1 VLREYRGHC
10 SNTASDIIAAI
21 RTIERL
27 RDNHIR
33 ALGQADP
40 SSFAAGEITRFQEDI
55 TALKLLGAFVLEEG
69 AREEW
74 EARVSPGAG
83 VAHEG

>member
-10 SNTASDIIAAI
+10 SNTAKEIIAAM
-21 RTIERL
+21 RAIERL
-27 RDNHIR
+27 RDSYIR
-33 ALGQADP
+33 ALGEADP
-40 SSFAAGEITRFQEDI
+40 SSFAPGQITRFQQDI
-55 TALKLLGAFVLEEG
+55 AALKSLGAFVLEEG

-74 EARVSPGAG
+74 EARVSPAHE